1 MKNTYKTRLGIAFII
16 IYILIYYSVF
26 LFGPES
32 NISVVSS
39 NLLSVAGAFISSTV
53 LFYSYRKSVASDKV
67 IWFWFAI
74 GTFTYFIGDLIWMY
88 QESILHR
95 TIPFPGYSDIFYV
108 LQIFFYL
115 IGLIRYFSRLRNAL
129 RSVQLVFEMMI
140 IMIAAFSLSYYFIIE
155 PLLNNNEFTGVF
167 LTIAIGYP
175 LGDIALLTGALLIL
189 FSIKELPIRSSL
201 SVIIVGLL
209 VQIVSD
215 TGYMYL
221 LFGTHYNS
229 GSFLDPLFTLSLL
242 IVSLSSMMTQESPIA
257 DSTKES
263 KYELFKLYIPYA
275 AFLVLISFSIW
286 LDHHNYVLAFGS
298 ILSVLLILA
307 RQIIILTR
315 YKRLLKTAA
324 ADKQKFMSLFKYH
337 PDAAMTLDLEGTIIE
352 INDTFVRIAYEP
364 VQSFLGASFFHIFPE
379 KRKVVERSFLA
390 ALQGQHQSFE
400 VDYLDNA
407 GNKYYYSVTFI
418 PIYID
423 KNVAGVFVISK
434 DITNK
439 IASTERI
446 QFLAYHD
453 SLTGLANR
461 AYFEETLKQK
471 LAASNRCDMAVIFID
486 FDRFKV
492 INDSLGH
499 DAGDELLVSIA
510 ARLSSVIRRGEVLAR
525 LGGDEFVILLMDIH
539 TKAEIIEI
547 LERMMKVL
555 APSYFIKNNYVMTT
569 PSMGVSLSEE
579 KEKSAVIMMKQA
591 DIAMYYS
598 KKNGKNQYN
607 FYQNGMEG
615 VSENHLRMEQDLHH
629 ALVNNEFKLY
639 YQPQVDTLE
648 SHMYGVEALIRW
660 QHPKL
665 GMLTPFHFID
675 LAEETNLIIPI
686 GEWIV
691 REACRQG
698 KEWHDS
704 GLMLQVSIN
713 ISPKQ
718 FQSSQLVDLIA
729 DALEESRFDPSYLI
743 IEITE
748 AIAMN
753 QIEKTVDT
761 MYRLKK
767 LGVRISI
774 DDFGT
779 GHSSLSYLTELPID
793 ALKIPREF
801 VQNLGNE
808 MNNAIVHTIITLA
821 NNLNLKLVAEGVE
834 HPEQLQLLQEMG
846 CSYIQGYL
854 FSKPILKEDVQ
865 LFTLDKQ
872 PLT

>member
-39 NLLSVAGAFISSTV
+39 NFLSVAGAFISSTV

-67 IWFWFAI
+67 IWFWFAV

-352 INDTFVRIAYEP
+352 INDAFVRIAYEP

-510 ARLSSVIRRGEVLAR
+510 ARLSSVIRRGDVLAR

-629 ALVNNEFKLY
+629 AIVNNEFKLY

>member
-53 LFYSYRKSVASDKV
+53 LFYSYRKSFASDKV
-67 IWFWFAI
+67 IWFWFAV

-229 GSFLDPLFTLSLL
+229 ESFLDPLFTLSLL

-352 INDTFVRIAYEP
+352 INDAFVRIAYEP

-510 ARLSSVIRRGEVLAR
+510 ARLSSVIRRGDVLAR

>member
-39 NLLSVAGAFISSTV
+39 NFLSVAGAFISSTV

-67 IWFWFAI
+67 IWFWFAV

-352 INDTFVRIAYEP
+352 INDAFVRIAYEP

-510 ARLSSVIRRGEVLAR
+510 ARLSSVIRRGDVLAR